1 MIKEAEDDGHEEI
14 HDFRQALMD
23 ALEECN
29 FEAEGEGEQDQEHQ
43 VKMLEGEG
51 EGENGEENEDDNYH
65 YMLMAMANQLLAEKL
80 ERQQLDA
87 AMKFSMDQE
96 N

>member
-1 MIKEAEDDGHEEI
+1 MIREAEDDGHEEI
-14 HDFRQALMD
+14 HDFRQALME

-29 FEAEGEGEQDQEHQ
+29 FEAEGEGEQDHEQQ
-43 VKMLEGEG
+43 VHMLEGEG
-51 EGENGEENEDDNYH
+51 EAGEENEDDNYR